1 MKEIKSSTGS
11 VKGQYGAAVLK
22 KLSGFAVSVLVL
34 MWFSGA
40 VHADTEWPRVALSK
54 DGTPIS
60 YEIQGSGQTT
70 LVFIHG
76 WSCDARYWRMQQ
88 PVFSNKYRVVTLD
101 LAGHGH
107 SGLSRSRYTMRAF
120 GEDVQVVVEA
130 TESEQVILIGHSMGG
145 AVIAE
150 AARLMPK
157 RVRGLIG
164 VDTLGNVEY
173 PMTAEEYEQMAA
185 PLKADFKNGSRQFVK
200 PMILPGTDPT
210 LAEWILSDM
219 ASAPSAVAL
228 SAMEEMMS
236 QYISG
241 EAARIFEDIPVPV
254 ISVNADLWPIDYEA
268 NRRHMTSYEA
278 IILKGADHFL
288 MMNRPLEFNWALE
301 QAIQTLLARE
311 VTIHKPVTAGELSND

>member
-1 MKEIKSSTGS
+1 MGS
-11 VKGQYGAAVLK
+11 VKGQYAAAVLK
-22 KLSGFAVSVLVL
+22 KLSGLAVSILLL

-40 VHADTEWPRVALSK
+40 VQADAVWPGAALSK
-54 DGTPIS
+54 DGTSIS
-60 YEIQGSGQTT
+60 YEIHGSGQTT

-76 WSCDARYWRMQQ
+76 WSCDARYWRMQR
-88 PVFSNKYRVVTLD
+88 PVFANKYRVITLD

-107 SGLSRSRYTMRAF
+107 SGLDRSRYTMRAF
-120 GEDVQVVVEA
+120 GEDVQAVVEA
-130 TESEQVILIGHSMGG
+130 TGSEQVILIGHSMGG

-157 RVRGLIG
+157 RVKGLIG

-173 PMTAEEYEQMAA
+173 PLTAEEYEQMAA
-185 PLKADFKNGSRQFVK
+185 PLKADFKSGSREFVK
-200 PMILPGTDPT
+200 PMILPATDPA
-210 LAEWILSDM
+210 LAGWILSDM
-219 ASAPSAVAL
+219 ASAPSTVAL

-241 EAARIFEDIPVPV
+241 EAARIFEDIRVPV

-268 NRRHMTSYEA
+268 NRRHMTSYDA

-301 QAIQTLLARE
+301 QAIQMIL
-311 VTIHKPVTAGELSND
+311 TAEATHPEQATSGELSSE